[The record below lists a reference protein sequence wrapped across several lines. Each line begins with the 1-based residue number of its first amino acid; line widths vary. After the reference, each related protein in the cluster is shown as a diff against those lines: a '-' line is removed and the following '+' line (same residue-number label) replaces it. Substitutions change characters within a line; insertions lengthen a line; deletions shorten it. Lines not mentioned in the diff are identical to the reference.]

1 MSKGIKKT
9 NTKTVKKPK
18 KSSSK
23 KESKDITRR
32 YFSYRLVKRYRNVKS
47 KMKKDNS
54 FSNNFGS
61 TKPTIIDLGLIDAEH
76 QRTLDNTIIND
87 VFFDNQEEPDFFSYD
102 NICQVN
108 SNKEINPNNLE
119 YYRRFLKLK
128 KNFLY

>member
-9 NTKTVKKPK
+9 NTKIVKKPK

-23 KESKDITRR
+23 KESKDIKRR

-61 TKPTIIDLGLIDAEH
+61 TKPTIIDLEEYLE
-76 QRTLDNTIIND
+76 QPKNLDNNMIGNIYLANNFELD
-87 VFFDNQEEPDFFSYD
+87 LISYE
-102 NICQVN
+102 NICKVN
-108 SNKEINPNNLE
+108 SNKD
-119 YYRRFLKLK
+119 FKSSS
-128 KNFLY
+128 

>member
-23 KESKDITRR
+23 KESKDIKRR

-61 TKPTIIDLGLIDAEH
+61 TKPTIIDLELIDSKH
-76 QRTLDNTIIND
+76 QQTLDNTIIND
-87 VFFDNQEEPDFFSYD
+87 VFLITKKSL
-102 NICQVN
+102 I
-108 SNKEINPNNLE
+108 
-119 YYRRFLKLK
+119 FLVMII
-128 KNFLY
+128 FVR